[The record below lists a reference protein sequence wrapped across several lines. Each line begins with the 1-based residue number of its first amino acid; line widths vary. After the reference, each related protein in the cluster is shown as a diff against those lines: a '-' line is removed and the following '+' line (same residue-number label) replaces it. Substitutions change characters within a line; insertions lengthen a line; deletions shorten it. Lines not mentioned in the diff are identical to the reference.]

1 MANKS
6 YEVEIRGNTKVYR
19 AEFGKAISSNDKF
32 GKSLTGLSK
41 GATAVQG
48 PMGGVASRISVLN
61 SLFTSGNLVITGFA
75 AGMAVLSAGT
85 YKSLKVFDEYQR
97 GQLKTEALLK
107 ATGNAAGFTAQQ
119 LENQASSVALNTLAS
134 VGGIVE
140 AQNVLQTFKTVS
152 GDTFTQAIELSQ
164 DMAAVFGG
172 TAKDKALQLGKA
184 LENPTEGLTAL
195 KKSGVTFTESER
207 EMVRAMQDAG
217 DVADAQSFILRK
229 LRDQVGGAGS
239 AEAGGLSGD
248 VDTMS
253 QRWDELLN
261 SFAETTG
268 SAGIASSWIQNIS
281 GALKGLREAIDPTV
295 SELENKLAKL
305 QAVPLADDASDRTKK
320 RRETQVDSLKVQ
332 ILEAKAANDDM
343 DAISQLITQRAEKI
357 AEVEEKIA
365 NASAPKVSAPN
376 DRSAGKFPRRAGVNV
391 TPTKGRAERAF
402 NVSDTDKFEKEKEAL
417 EQERAAFQE
426 HYAALEA
433 AEKQH
438 QETQATLKAEAKA
451 EADALAAGTQEKE
464 KEKQDRLAAANAREV
479 ESVTNKF
486 ASIHE
491 AALAAEEKDVEL
503 EEMRYERKVSELARE
518 MELLTEK
525 GLVTTELELA
535 HKAALEDLER
545 EHQAN
550 LGEIK
555 AEADEKTLQA
565 EKEKNAKIAEGYG
578 YLSDAVG
585 SYFDGMQG
593 KQAGYARAAISIGKT
608 LLDSKKR
615 DALQSIWTNTADAS
629 MGAYNAMASIPYIGP
644 VLGGIAAAAVMLA
657 GGVAA
662 AKVTGMAHSGM
673 TNIPREGTYLLSGG
687 ERVVQPEQNKDL
699 GRFLKA
705 ADMQNSVTENRT
717 INENYIKA
725 WDAQSVRDML
735 VSQGAAIDESLTSF
749 ERE

>member
-1 MANKS
+1 MANSS
-6 YEVEIRGNTKVYR
+6 YEVNIRGNTNVYR

-32 GKSLTGLSK
+32 GKSLTGLSQ

-61 SLFTSGNLVITGFA
+61 SLFSSGNLVLTGFA
-75 AGMAVLSAGT
+75 AGMAVLTAGT

-164 DMAAVFGG
+164 DMAATMGG

-195 KKSGVTFTESER
+195 NKTGLTFTKSER
-207 EMVRAMQDAG
+207 DMVKAMQDAG
-217 DVADAQSFILRK
+217 DMADAQSFILRK
-229 LRDQVGGAGS
+229 LRDQVGGTGS

-261 SFAETTG
+261 SFAKTTG

-305 QAVPLADDASDRTKK
+305 QAEPLADDATKIK
-320 RRETQVDSLKVQ
+320 KDARKSEVDSLKVQ

-365 NASAPKVSAPN
+365 NAGAPNVSAPN
-376 DRSAGKFPRRAGVNV
+376 DRSAGKYSKKLGVNV

-417 EQERAAFQE
+417 EQERLAFQE

-438 QETQATLKAEAKA
+438 KETQTALKQQAAAEAATVAA
-451 EADALAAGTQEKE
+451 EEEEKE
-464 KEKQDRLAAANAREV
+464 KAKQDRIAEANAREV

-491 AALAAEEKDVEL
+491 AALAAEEMDVEL
-503 EEMRYERKVSELARE
+503 ENVRYERKVSELARE

-565 EKEKNAKIAEGYG
+565 EKEKNDKIAAGYG

>member
-1 MANKS
+1 
-6 YEVEIRGNTKVYR
+6 
-19 AEFGKAISSNDKF
+19 
-32 GKSLTGLSK
+32 
-41 GATAVQG
+41 
-48 PMGGVASRISVLN
+48 
-61 SLFTSGNLVITGFA
+61 
-75 AGMAVLSAGT
+75 
-85 YKSLKVFDEYQR
+85 
-97 GQLKTEALLK
+97 
-107 ATGNAAGFTAQQ
+107 
-119 LENQASSVALNTLAS
+119 
-134 VGGIVE
+134 
-140 AQNVLQTFKTVS
+140 
-152 GDTFTQAIELSQ
+152 
-164 DMAAVFGG
+164 
-172 TAKDKALQLGKA
+172 
-184 LENPTEGLTAL
+184 
-195 KKSGVTFTESER
+195 
-207 EMVRAMQDAG
+207 
-217 DVADAQSFILRK
+217 
-229 LRDQVGGAGS
+229 
-239 AEAGGLSGD
+239 
-248 VDTMS
+248 
-253 QRWDELLN
+253 
-261 SFAETTG
+261 
-268 SAGIASSWIQNIS
+268 
-281 GALKGLREAIDPTV
+281 
-295 SELENKLAKL
+295 
-305 QAVPLADDASDRTKK
+305 
-320 RRETQVDSLKVQ
+320 
-332 ILEAKAANDDM
+332 
-343 DAISQLITQRAEKI
+343 
-357 AEVEEKIA
+357 
-365 NASAPKVSAPN
+365 
-376 DRSAGKFPRRAGVNV
+376 
-391 TPTKGRAERAF
+391 
-402 NVSDTDKFEKEKEAL
+402 
-417 EQERAAFQE
+417 
-426 HYAALEA
+426 
-433 AEKQH
+433 
-438 QETQATLKAEAKA
+438 
-451 EADALAAGTQEKE
+451 
-464 KEKQDRLAAANAREV
+464 
-479 ESVTNKF
+479 
-486 ASIHE
+486 
-491 AALAAEEKDVEL
+491 
-503 EEMRYERKVSELARE
+503 MRYERKVSELARE